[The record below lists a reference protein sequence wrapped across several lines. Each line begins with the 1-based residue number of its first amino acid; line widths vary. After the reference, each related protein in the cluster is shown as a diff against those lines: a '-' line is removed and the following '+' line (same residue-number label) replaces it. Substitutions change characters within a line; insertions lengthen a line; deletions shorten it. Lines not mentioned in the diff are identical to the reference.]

1 MTERYVEAINR
12 TTRIAVLNDGEL
24 ISITGWYLDGEDC
37 DPQDAVSCSCGPCS
51 RGKWYVVDLSEMDGV
66 MQ

>member
-1 MTERYVEAINR
+1 MNDLYVEAINR
-12 TTRIAVLNDGEL
+12 TTCLAVLNDGQV
-24 ISITGWYLDGEDC
+24 IPITNWYENGEDGEPD
-37 DPQDAVSCSCGPCS
+37 DATSCVCGPCN